1 MKQWIAVALALALG
15 GVLRAQAEGR
25 AAVDSAWRADV
36 KTVQLYSAATGD
48 DPTKATPVPLL
59 TLGEGGRLALEFDVL
74 GAESEAL
81 RWHVRHCDRHWVPDD
96 LEEQEFLTGF
106 AEGPVEEFDFSFT
119 TLTDYVHYRCAVPDR
134 YATFTHSGNYV
145 LTVTTNEGNEVL
157 LTRRFCVSEQ
167 RAGVRAVVG
176 RPYDGMAVERRQE
189 VDVTVGGDGLLPQY
203 VEVEVQQNGRLD
215 NMRWLEFSG
224 YDGQVLAY
232 RFRPCNIFDGG
243 NTFRWFDCS
252 NLRTPMYN
260 VVRIDEYGGEW
271 LVLLKPDEDRSGK
284 HFITET
290 VLNGGMKPNVW
301 DRNNP
306 RLEADYAWV
315 NISLPMGQPL
325 MDGNV
330 YVVGALT
337 DWQLDSTALMEYNPT
352 MRAYTKRLLLKQGY
366 YAYQLLM
373 KPAGRDNGA
382 SRTAR
387 LEGDHYETANRYTVY
402 VYVRTPADRADRL
415 AGVASVVATR

>member
-1 MKQWIAVALALALG
+1 MAVLLAMVAA
-15 GVLRAQAEGR
+15 VTATAQAEGR
-25 AAVDSAWRADV
+25 AAVDSAWRSDV

-59 TLGEGGRLALEFDVL
+59 TLDEGGRLALEFDVL
-74 GAESEAL
+74 GTESEAL
-81 RWHVRHCDRHWVPDD
+81 RWHVRHCDRHWVPDG
-96 LEEQEFLTGF
+96 LEEQEFLSGF
-106 AEGPVEEFDFSFT
+106 TEGPVEEFDFSFT

-134 YATFTHSGNYV
+134 YASFTHSGNYV
-145 LTVTTNEGNEVL
+145 LTVTTDDGSEVL

-167 RAGVRAVVG
+167 RAAVRAEVG
-176 RPYDGMAVERRQE
+176 RPYDGVDIERRQE
-189 VDVTVGGDGLLPQY
+189 VDVTVSGDGLLPQY
-203 VEVEVQQNGRLD
+203 VEVTVQQNGRLD
-215 NMRWLEFSG
+215 NIRSLEFSG
-224 YDGQVLAY
+224 YDGQALAY
-232 RFRPCNIFDGG
+232 RYRQCNIFNGG

-252 NLRTPMYN
+252 NLRAPMYN
-260 VVRIDEYGGEW
+260 VVRIEEYGGEW

-290 VLNGGMKPNVW
+290 VLNGGMKTNVW

-315 NISLPMGQPL
+315 NISLPVSQPML
-325 MDGNV
+325 DGNV

-366 YAYQLLM
+366 YAYQLLVL
-373 KPAGRDNGA
+373 PAGRDYGT

-387 LEGDHYETANRYTVY
+387 LEGDHRETPNRYTVY
-402 VYVRTPADRADRL
+402 AYLRTPADRGDRL
-415 AGVASVVATR
+415 VAVGSVNAVR